1 MHERGIQLTWK
12 ETRTDSW
19 QEQTL
24 LQKGKTGGALNIG
37 LSGLLESP
45 TTIVSDLL
53 RKVKTTC
60 QFICKTTVLPDG
72 EKCWKTLT
80 GSTRI
85 NWCFNLPRRTKKM
98 TGLKQKQKKKP
109 SETTPCIFHR
119 RYRAEILHRKSILNK
134 DEVPMK
140 ISHSIT
146 VRDIFHEII
155 PLLSEIIWWRQIGPK
170 VTTFSLKSLH
180 ASWLTLP
187 ISQSSWREHSA
198 CQMPSEPL

>member
-37 LSGLLESP
+37 LLGLLESP

-98 TGLKQKQKKKP
+98 TGLKQKQKKNPQKQHLAFF
-109 SETTPCIFHR
+109 I
-119 RYRAEILHRKSILNK
+119 
-134 DEVPMK
+134 V
-140 ISHSIT
+140 
-146 VRDIFHEII
+146 
-155 PLLSEIIWWRQIGPK
+155 
-170 VTTFSLKSLH
+170 VTELKSCI
-180 ASWLTLP
+180 ANPSLTRMRYLWKYP
-187 ISQSSWREHSA
+187 IPSQYGIFFMR
-198 CQMPSEPL
+198 

>member
-24 LQKGKTGGALNIG
+24 LQKGKTGDALNIG
-37 LSGLLESP
+37 LSGLLEFP

-85 NWCFNLPRRTKKM
+85 NWCFNLPRRRKKNDRFKTKTEKNP
-98 TGLKQKQKKKP
+98 QKQHLAFF
-109 SETTPCIFHR
+109 I
-119 RYRAEILHRKSILNK
+119 
-134 DEVPMK
+134 V
-140 ISHSIT
+140 
-146 VRDIFHEII
+146 
-155 PLLSEIIWWRQIGPK
+155 
-170 VTTFSLKSLH
+170 VTELKSCIANPSLIRMRH
-180 ASWLTLP
+180 LWKYP
-187 ISQSSWREHSA
+187 IPSQYGIFFTR
-198 CQMPSEPL
+198 